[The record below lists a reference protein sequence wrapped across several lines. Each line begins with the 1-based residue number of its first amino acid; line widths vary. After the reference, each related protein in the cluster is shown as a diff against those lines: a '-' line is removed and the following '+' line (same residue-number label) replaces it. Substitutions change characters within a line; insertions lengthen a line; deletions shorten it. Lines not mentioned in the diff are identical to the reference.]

1 MFKHRP
7 LPLIF
12 FHLVK
17 HVSLNDLAN
26 HRECQGRMIGSSLLV
41 HHLHD
46 ICSSARKAVAGKQAS
61 PVPTP
66 SESFPV
72 YFLIIKWHL
81 WRSKCSCTYMEK
93 KCNQAKH
100 DDFIQ
105 TIFWLK
111 KGCFYGIGFLASK
124 ASQIPFYNL
133 YFLVQIL
140 GSSNCLHPM
149 AVSVFQ
155 CNM

>member
-7 LPLIF
+7 SPLIF

-26 HRECQGRMIGSSLLV
+26 HHECQARVIGSSLLV

-46 ICSSARKAVAGKQAS
+46 ICSSAKKAAAGKQAG
-61 PVPTP
+61 PGLTP
-66 SESFPV
+66 FESLPV

-81 WRSKCSCTYMEK
+81 WEANAAAHICG

-105 TIFWLK
+105 VIFWLM
-111 KGCFYGIGFLASK
+111 KGHLYDMGVFDEAIW
-124 ASQIPFYNL
+124 QIPFCVTNIL
-133 YFLVQIL
+133 YFIYIL
-140 GSSNCLHPM
+140 TPSALE
-149 AVSVFQ
+149 
-155 CNM
+155 

>member
-7 LPLIF
+7 SPLIF

-26 HRECQGRMIGSSLLV
+26 HHECQARVIGSSLLV

-46 ICSSARKAVAGKQAS
+46 ICSSAKKAAAGKQAG
-61 PVPTP
+61 PGLTP
-66 SESFPV
+66 FESLPV

-81 WRSKCSCTYMEK
+81 WEANAAAHICG

-105 TIFWLK
+105 VIFWLM
-111 KGCFYGIGFLASK
+111 KGHFYDMGGFDEAIW
-124 ASQIPFYNL
+124 QIPFCVTNIL
-133 YFLVQIL
+133 YFIYIL
-140 GSSNCLHPM
+140 MQSGLE
-149 AVSVFQ
+149 
-155 CNM
+155 

>member
-26 HRECQGRMIGSSLLV
+26 HYECQGRMIGSSLLV

-46 ICSSARKAVAGKQAS
+46 ICSSARKAAAGKQAG
-61 PVPTP
+61 PVLTP
-66 SESFPV
+66 YESFSV

-81 WRSKCSCTYMEK
+81 WRGKCSCTYMEK
-93 KCNQAKH
+93 KMQSG
-100 DDFIQ
+100 Q
-105 TIFWLK
+105 TWWLHS
-111 KGCFYGIGFLASK
+111 GDILIRERTFLWHRVSCK
-124 ASQIPFYNL
+124 NGWSNS
-133 YFLVQIL
+133 IL
-140 GSSNCLHPM
+140 HSL
-149 AVSVFQ
+149 FFKYKT
-155 CNM
+155 